1 MEDMMDDY
9 PLDEMRKEDELFLQ
23 YYNKGQYDKACDS
36 IPVMVGAPH
45 MMEKIVLALKH
56 ENRLD
61 ELSTS
66 MGNEVLDSSCCSDEV
81 RNIVID
87 SGRYDYEKLQ
97 SSEARAEVYIRT
109 QNDNLLYSPATT
121 FLTFWHIR
129 QMGCTN
135 PVIGDV
141 IASRTDLDESFVSDA
156 MFSGLMVDPES
167 VLEALNNRDG
177 AFLKRYIDRATS
189 VDAGVIAY
197 HDAIQNVV
205 NVNGDVLRDAWEK
218 GLIDLDNDLMIHA
231 IINNKNCPASVVE
244 SVARMAI
251 EKRDRRT
258 AWTMAYYSYANM
270 DVRRL
275 LVAHMCVWGPD
286 DGFVD
291 ESRSTLVDDDV
302 VDMIAEIDPDFDFSV
317 IANTAYNNVSKKK
330 RAEIA

>member
-9 PLDEMRKEDELFLQ
+9 LLDKIRKEDERFLQ
-23 YYNKGQYDKACDS
+23 YYNEGQYDKACDS

-45 MMEKIVLALKH
+45 IMEKIVLALKH
-56 ENRLD
+56 EDRLD

-66 MGNEVLDSSCCSDEV
+66 MGSEVLDSCCSDEV

-97 SSEARAEVYIRT
+97 STEARAEVYIRT
-109 QNDNLLYSPATT
+109 QDDSLLYSPVTN

-129 QMGCTN
+129 QMGCYN
-135 PVIGDV
+135 PIIGDV
-141 IASRTDLDESFVSDA
+141 IANRTDLDESFVSDA
-156 MFSGLMVDPES
+156 MFSGLMIDPES

-189 VDAGVIAY
+189 VDAGDISY
-197 HDAIQNVV
+197 YDASRNVV

-218 GLIDLDNDLMIHA
+218 GLIDLDDDLMIHA

-275 LVAHMCVWGPD
+275 LVAHMCVWGPG
-286 DGFVD
+286 DGFED
-291 ESRSTLVDDDV
+291 ESRSTLVNDDV
-302 VDMIAEIDPDFDFSV
+302 VDMIAEIDPDFDFSA
-317 IANTAYNNVSKKK
+317 IANIAYNNVSKKK